1 MAFGDFWKPLK
12 AKRSMRSVK
21 LTRLE
26 ARTRAIHGAERVG
39 FVMFCVALGFV
50 VVATA
55 FPQRRELERL
65 EAKLALAKEREE
77 SVAADRE
84 YHQIEYR
91 ALREDPEFLEIHA
104 RDRLDYYREGERV
117 LKFRG
122 QP

>member
-1 MAFGDFWKPLK
+1 MAN
-12 AKRSMRSVK
+12 RSTAGVK
-21 LTRLE
+21 LTHLE
-26 ARTRAIHGAERVG
+26 ARTRLIQGAGQTAFVG
-39 FVMFCVALGFV
+39 FCMAIGFV

-65 EAKLALAKEREE
+65 EVKLKQAQEQEE
-77 SVAADRE
+77 SILADKE

-117 LKFRG
+117 LKFRSK
-122 QP
+122 

>member
-1 MAFGDFWKPLK
+1 M
-12 AKRSMRSVK
+12 AKRTRVEVK

-26 ARTRAIHGAERVG
+26 ARTRLIQGAGRVTFMGFCIAI
-39 FVMFCVALGFV
+39 GFV

-55 FPQRRELERL
+55 FPQRRELLKL
-65 EAKLALAKEREE
+65 EAKLKEAQEQEE
-77 SVAADRE
+77 SVLADKE

-117 LKFRG
+117 LKFRSE
-122 QP
+122 